1 MFNSLNM
8 LKETLQHERI
18 EKNIDIA
25 VNSPEGENDVFLA
38 PKKQFKKIEDVLK
51 DIQNFKIKK
60 TYRDDA
66 KKTNAIVRRDYEIYL
81 EKLSGLKGSLFQE
94 IDK

>member
-1 MFNSLNM
+1 MFYSLHM

-60 TYRDDA
+60 TYRDDE
-66 KKTNAIVRRDYEIYL
+66 KKTKAIVRKDYETYI
-81 EKLSGLKGSLFQE
+81 EKLSGLKNSLLYE